1 MKQRKYLLIL
11 IGLLGMI
18 QIHAKSLLLLRRT
31 MNRLCH
37 NGLVR

>member
-18 QIHAKSLLLLRRT
+18 QIHAQKSVALRRT